1 VARLRRALFVYFK
14 HLSFDFQLHYVKS
27 KRSRIYFCDLTFTTM
42 NFSSLVQ
49 SIQQTHTVLQQQ
61 VNKAINQGLTIRN
74 WLIGFYIAEFEQ
86 KGEDR
91 AKYGDR
97 LLQKLAEALNERSLS
112 FRNLNLFRQF
122 YFTYP
127 QIGQSVIGQL
137 SSNFQLNPVEFKP
150 IESQILKIVQ
160 SAIAQSANQQIV
172 PPEKLISKLSYTHLV
187 QLFPPSRSA

>member
-1 VARLRRALFVYFK
+1 MEEC
-14 HLSFDFQLHYVKS
+14 SS
-27 KRSRIYFCDLTFTTM
+27 SYFCLSISISM
-42 NFSSLVQ
+42 NFFSLVQ
-49 SIQQTHTVLQQQ
+49 SIQQTHIVLQQQ
-61 VNKAINQGLTIRN
+61 VNKAINHGLTIRN

-91 AKYGDR
+91 ATYGDR

-137 SSNFQLNPVEFKP
+137 SSNFQLNSVEFKS
-150 IESQILKIVQ
+150 IENQILKIVQ
-160 SAIAQSANQQIV
+160 LAIAQSDNQQMV

-187 QLFPPSRSA
+187 QLFPIGDPLKRVFYEIECINDA

>member
-1 VARLRRALFVYFK
+1 ML
-14 HLSFDFQLHYVKS
+14 
-27 KRSRIYFCDLTFTTM
+27 
-42 NFSSLVQ
+42 NFYSLVQ

-127 QIGQSVIGQL
+127 QIVQSVIAQL
-137 SSNFQLNPVEFKP
+137 RSNFQLSPIEFKP
-150 IESQILKIVQ
+150 IEIKYLKLANWQ
-160 SAIAQSANQQIV
+160 LANQPIN
-172 PPEKLISKLSYTHLV
+172 K
-187 QLFPPSRSA
+187 

>member
-1 VARLRRALFVYFK
+1 
-14 HLSFDFQLHYVKS
+14 
-27 KRSRIYFCDLTFTTM
+27 M
-42 NFSSLVQ
+42 NFSGLVQ

-97 LLQKLAEALNERSLS
+97 LLQKLAEDLNERSLS
-112 FRNLNLFRQF
+112 FRNLKLFRQF

-127 QIGQSVIGQL
+127 QIGQSVIAQL
-137 SSNFQLNPVEFKP
+137 NSNVSLPLSNFNQL
-150 IESQILKIVQ
+150 
-160 SAIAQSANQQIV
+160 
-172 PPEKLISKLSYTHLV
+172 
-187 QLFPPSRSA
+187 